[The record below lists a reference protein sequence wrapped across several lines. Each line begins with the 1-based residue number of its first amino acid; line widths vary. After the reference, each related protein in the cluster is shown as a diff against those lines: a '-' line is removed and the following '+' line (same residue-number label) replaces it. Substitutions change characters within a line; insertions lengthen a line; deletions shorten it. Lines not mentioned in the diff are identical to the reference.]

1 LKKGLEHITIA
12 GLLIVLASF
21 ALINEVDGA
30 VFIKFEGV
38 DGESQD
44 AEHRSWSDLVAFSHS
59 ISRPSAESGSTRTSG
74 AVFHDFAISKE
85 LDKSS
90 IKLQES
96 ASTGKVFPKVEIHLT
111 ANTGEGRVTYYT
123 YELTNVM
130 VTSYSISGS
139 GSSEEVPMEQ
149 VSLNFGAIKV
159 TYTET
164 GKDGSEKGKVE
175 YSWNVKEASS

>member
-1 LKKGLEHITIA
+1 MKKGLEHITIA
-12 GLLIVLASF
+12 GLLLVLASF
-21 ALINEVDGA
+21 ALINEADGA

-44 AEHRSWSDLVAFSHS
+44 AEHKSWSDLDAFSHS

-74 AVFHDFAISKE
+74 AVFHDFTISKE

-96 ASTGKVFPKVEIHLT
+96 ASTGKFFPKVDIHIT
-111 ANTGEGRVTYYT
+111 ANTGEGRVTYYA

-139 GSSEEVPMEQ
+139 GTSGQVPMEQ
-149 VSLNFGAIKV
+149 VSLNFDAIKV
-159 TYTET
+159 TYTEI
-164 GKDGSEKGKVE
+164 GKDGGEKGKVE
-175 YSWNVKEASS
+175 YSWNLVEGSK

>member
-1 LKKGLEHITIA
+1 MKKGLEHITIA
-12 GLLIVLASF
+12 GLLLVLASF
-21 ALINEVDGA
+21 ALINEADGA
-30 VFIKFEGV
+30 AYIKFEGV

-44 AEHRSWSDLVAFSHS
+44 AEHKSWSDLVDFSHS

-74 AVFHDFAISKE
+74 AVFHDFTISKE

-96 ASTGKVFPKVEIHLT
+96 ASTGKFFPKVDIHIT
-111 ANTGEGRVTYYT
+111 ANTGEGRITYYT

-139 GSSEEVPMEQ
+139 GTSEQVPMEQ
-149 VSLNFGAIKV
+149 ISLNFDAIKV
-159 TYTET
+159 TYTEI
-164 GKDGSEKGKVE
+164 GKDSGEKGKVE
-175 YSWNVKEASS
+175 YSWNLVEGSK

>member
-1 LKKGLEHITIA
+1 MKKGLEHITIA
-12 GLLIVLASF
+12 GLLLVLASF
-21 ALINEVDGA
+21 ALINEADGA

-44 AEHRSWSDLVAFSHS
+44 AEHKSWSDLVAFSHS
-59 ISRPSAESGSTRTSG
+59 ISRPSSESGSPRTSG
-74 AVFHDFAISKE
+74 AVFHDFTISKE

-96 ASTGKVFPKVEIHLT
+96 ASTGKFFPKVDIHLT
-111 ANTGEGRVTYYT
+111 ANTGKGMVTYYT

-139 GSSEEVPMEQ
+139 GTSGQVPMEQ
-149 VSLNFGAIKV
+149 ISLNFGAIKV

-164 GKDGSEKGKVE
+164 GKDGGEKGKVE
-175 YSWNVKEASS
+175 YSYNVEEGSK

>member
-1 LKKGLEHITIA
+1 MKKGLEHITIA
-12 GLLIVLASF
+12 GLLLVLASF
-21 ALINEVDGA
+21 ALINEADGA
-30 VFIKFEGV
+30 AYIKFEGV

-44 AEHRSWSDLVAFSHS
+44 AEHKSWSDLVAFSHS

-74 AVFHDFAISKE
+74 AVFHDFTISKE

-96 ASTGKVFPKVEIHLT
+96 ASTGKFFLKVDIHLT
-111 ANTGEGRVTYYT
+111 ASTGEGRVTYYT

-139 GSSEEVPMEQ
+139 GTSEQVPMEQ
-149 VSLNFGAIKV
+149 ISLNFDAIKV
-159 TYTET
+159 TYTEI
-164 GKDGSEKGKVE
+164 GKDSGEKGKVE
-175 YSWNVKEASS
+175 YSWNLVEGSK